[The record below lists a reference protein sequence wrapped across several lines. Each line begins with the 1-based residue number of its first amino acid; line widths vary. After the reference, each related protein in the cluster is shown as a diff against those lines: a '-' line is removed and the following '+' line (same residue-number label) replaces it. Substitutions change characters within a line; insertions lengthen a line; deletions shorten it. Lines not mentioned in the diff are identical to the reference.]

1 MNAMLT
7 VVAVPCL
14 QCGSTAEVVKR
25 DEEILGKANAVC
37 CEIAELI
44 RLDPRE
50 PYAEDEYSE
59 PLQPEVACF
68 YCGCLTCSA
77 VGRGKR
83 ASCSTACWGDYA
95 E

>member
-7 VVAVPCL
+7 LVAVPCL

-25 DEEILGKANAVC
+25 DEEILGKSNAVC
-37 CEIAELI
+37 CDLAELI

-59 PLQPEVACF
+59 LLGPEVACF
-68 YCGCLTCSA
+68 YCGCLTRSPL
-77 VGRGKR
+77 GSGKR
-83 ASCSTACWGDYA
+83 AFCSTACWGDYA